1 MEGTLNDL
9 PHSEETRDLVA
20 KWLHS
25 FEENC
30 DSDKQS
36 ENSQSESKDGRSKS
50 GSEGDR
56 SSSEEEVEGRTPVSI
71 VNQKMIP
78 KNKRLGS
85 TVSHDGPH
93 NSRKGSTAS
102 SGGPASSGKGSPR
115 PSRKR
120 KRSTASKGGPTSSS
134 LSQSDDTEY
143 QSKRKK
149 LESETDSDEDELL
162 GQFDPASL
170 VKSKEGTFSVPSTM
184 KKYLNKH
191 MKRCLSKEEREAL
204 FKEHPKPDLHSCSPP
219 KVDKYI
225 SDFLGKRL
233 PKEHDS
239 ELAKIQSAILA
250 GVHPLTSAWQLLLDN
265 GLEND
270 PEMVVPASEVLT
282 LIQCSLCMIGN
293 ASELVSQTRRSKIL
307 NTIDQS
313 WSKFGEGDFPSAKDT
328 LFGEEFQASL
338 TTKVEKDNALS
349 KAVSITKRNKK
360 QSEAPSSSKKEGQQ
374 PDRFFSRWP
383 SCQVRRQAGQ
393 ELLPVQFTL
402 STEER
407 IKQQRDIIPEL
418 PKARLPTTLPRTQ
431 AAAGPTSQ
439 ENPTE
444 EAIRLLK
451 SLPKSKLENLG
462 VRVDMEIVRQGAQ
475 LPVGGRLVHFSKNW
489 EEISSDP
496 WILETVHGYQV
507 EFHTPP
513 QQVGHPSEI
522 RLDAT
527 QSQALTK
534 EIKELARKEAIVA
547 TTHNKRGF
555 ISQMFLVPKSDGSWR
570 PVINL
575 KSLNKYVIARHFK
588 MDRSEQ
594 PKV

>member
-1 MEGTLNDL
+1 M
-9 PHSEETRDLVA
+9 HSLEKNLG
-20 KWLHS
+20 
-25 FEENC
+25 
-30 DSDKQS
+30 SDKQS
-36 ENSQSESKDGRSKS
+36 DNSQSESKDGRSKS
-50 GSEGDR
+50 GFEGDR
-56 SSSEEEVEGRTPVSI
+56 SSSEVSEGRTPVLI
-71 VNQKMIP
+71 VNRKMMP
-78 KNKRLGS
+78 KNKRLGPGS

-93 NSRKGSTAS
+93 RSRKGSTAS
-102 SGGPASSGKGSPR
+102 SGRPADSGKGSPR

-143 QSKRKK
+143 QLKRRKV
-149 LESETDSDEDELL
+149 ESGTDSDQDELS

-170 VKSKEGTFSVPSTM
+170 VKSKEGTFSAPSIM

-191 MKRCLSKEEREAL
+191 MKRCLSKEECEAI

-250 GVHPLTSAWQLLLDN
+250 GVRPLTSAWQLLHDN
-265 GLEND
+265 GLEKD

-307 NTIDQS
+307 NTIDHS

-360 QSEAPSSSKKEGQQ
+360 RSEAPSSSKKKGQQ
-374 PDRFFSRWP
+374 PNCFFSRGP
-383 SCQVRRQAGQ
+383 SCQVQRQAGQ
-393 ELLPVQFTL
+393 ELLPVRFTL

-407 IKQQRDIIPEL
+407 KQQRDIIPEL
-418 PKARLPTTLPRTQ
+418 PKARLPTALP
-431 AAAGPTSQ
+431 
-439 ENPTE
+439 
-444 EAIRLLK
+444 
-451 SLPKSKLENLG
+451 
-462 VRVDMEIVRQGAQ
+462 
-475 LPVGGRLVHFSKNW
+475 
-489 EEISSDP
+489 
-496 WILETVHGYQV
+496 
-507 EFHTPP
+507 
-513 QQVGHPSEI
+513 
-522 RLDAT
+522 
-527 QSQALTK
+527 
-534 EIKELARKEAIVA
+534 
-547 TTHNKRGF
+547 
-555 ISQMFLVPKSDGSWR
+555 
-570 PVINL
+570 
-575 KSLNKYVIARHFK
+575 
-588 MDRSEQ
+588 
-594 PKV
+594 

>member
-25 FEENC
+25 FEGNR

-102 SGGPASSGKGSPR
+102 SGGPASSGKGSQR

-219 KVDKYI
+219 KVDKYM

-250 GVHPLTSAWQLLLDN
+250 GVRPLTSAWQLLLDN

-374 PDRFFSRWP
+374 PDRFFRGGPPAKYGGRQGRSFFPYNSHYPQKRGESSRGTSFQSYQKP
-383 SCQVRRQAGQ
+383 GYRPLYHEPKLPQDQQVKK
-393 ELLPVQFTL
+393 
-402 STEER
+402 
-407 IKQQRDIIPEL
+407 IQQR
-418 PKARLPTTLPRTQ
+418 KQ
-431 AAAGPTSQ
+431 
-439 ENPTE
+439 
-444 EAIRLLK
+444 
-451 SLPKSKLENLG
+451 
-462 VRVDMEIVRQGAQ
+462 
-475 LPVGGRLVHFSKNW
+475 
-489 EEISSDP
+489 
-496 WILETVHGYQV
+496 
-507 EFHTPP
+507 
-513 QQVGHPSEI
+513 
-522 RLDAT
+522 
-527 QSQALTK
+527 
-534 EIKELARKEAIVA
+534 
-547 TTHNKRGF
+547 
-555 ISQMFLVPKSDGSWR
+555 
-570 PVINL
+570 
-575 KSLNKYVIARHFK
+575 
-588 MDRSEQ
+588 
-594 PKV
+594 